1 MKKID
6 GEKLWHDVDQW
17 KRTTYGLPFWAHQTL
32 TKILEDAKVKPEVKR
47 DDTPPLPGFEEA
59 VRG

>member
-1 MKKID
+1 MNKID
-6 GEKLWHDVDQW
+6 GEKLWNDVNTW
-17 KRTTYGLPFWAHQTL
+17 KRTAYGIPFSAHQSL
-32 TKILEDAKVKPEVKR
+32 TKILEAAKVKPEVKR